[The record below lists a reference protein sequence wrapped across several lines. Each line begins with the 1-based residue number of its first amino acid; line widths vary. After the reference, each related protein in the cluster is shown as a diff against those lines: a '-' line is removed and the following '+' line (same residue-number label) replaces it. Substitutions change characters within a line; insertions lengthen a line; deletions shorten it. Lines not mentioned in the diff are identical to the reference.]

1 MTLPAPAPRSAP
13 ALTPRQRLS
22 RLAHL
27 WKAATQQHHAGMGA
41 WLAAH
46 IPPDA
51 IVVDAGAH
59 AGQFAKLFARLA
71 PQGTVWAFEPAAYAR
86 SILAPALRL
95 AGCRNVR
102 IVPSGLSDAP
112 GTATLETPLKR
123 RGSLGF
129 GLAGIGAA
137 TARGDAGRAET
148 IALTTLDAFAA
159 AEALARLDFLKAD
172 VEGWEIRLLAGGRDT
187 LARFRPALLL
197 ELVGTSLARAG
208 DRPEDAWRLLS
219 PLGYRARKLVDERPQ
234 AEWLDA
240 FAGDADY
247 LFVHDGRAV

>member
-1 MTLPAPAPRSAP
+1 MTAP

-27 WKAATQQHHAGMGA
+27 WKAATQRHHAGMA
-41 WLAAH
+41 PWLARH

-51 IVVDAGAH
+51 TVIDAGAH

-71 PQGTVWAFEPAAYAR
+71 PQGEVWAFEPAAYAR
-86 SILAPALRL
+86 SILGPALRL
-95 AGCRNVR
+95 SGARNVR
-102 IVPSGLSDAP
+102 IVAAGLSDAP

-148 IALTTLDAFAA
+148 IAITTLDAFAA
-159 AEALARLDFLKAD
+159 AEGLSRLDFLKAD

-197 ELVGTSLARAG
+197 ELVGASLARAG
-208 DRPEDAWRLLS
+208 DRPGDAWALLS
-219 PLGYRARKLVDERPQ
+219 PLGYRARKLVDEQPR
-234 AEWLDA
+234 ADWLDE

-247 LFVHDGRAV
+247 LFVAEKQEG